1 MRIKPINTD
10 IYCDNC
16 SNRAIVVENETER
29 HIYCD
34 NCTKYVII
42 DLIDVNGDK
51 IQ

>member
-1 MRIKPINTD
+1 MRIKPVNTE

-16 SNRAIVVENETER
+16 SYATIVVDTEIER